1 MHKTV
6 EKLLNGLVISC
17 QAYEDTPLYG
27 PQYMVAMALC
37 AKMGG
42 ATGLRACWPQD
53 IKAIKAACDL
63 PIIGIN
69 KKFGD
74 GDPKDE
80 IFITPTFESAKDII
94 EAGCDV
100 LALDCTIRECRPF
113 SELNILLHQIK
124 EAYPDIPIMADLA
137 TLEEAVKAAETGC
150 VDIISTTL
158 AGYTR
163 NTCENATDRPN
174 VELIKEIK
182 KAVSLPVNAEG
193 RIWELNDLE
202 EVLEA
207 GADMVCIGS
216 AVTRPH
222 EITKRF
228 ANCNKKYRNR

>member
-1 MHKTV
+1 
-6 EKLLNGLVISC
+6 
-17 QAYEDTPLYG
+17 
-27 PQYMVAMALC
+27 MVAMALC
-37 AKMGG
+37 AEMGG

-53 IKAIKAACDL
+53 IAAIKKATDL
-63 PIIGIN
+63 PVIGIN

-74 GDPKDE
+74 GDPMDE

-113 SELNILLHQIK
+113 EELVALLKKIK
-124 EAYPDIPIMADLA
+124 DAYPDIPIMADLA
-137 TLEEAVKAAETGC
+137 TLDEAVRVADTGM

-163 NTCENATDRPN
+163 SSAEGATDRPN
-174 VELIKEIK
+174 VELVKQIKERI
-182 KAVSLPVNAEG
+182 SLPVNAEG
-193 RIWELNDLE
+193 RIWEVGDLE
-202 EVLEA
+202 EVLAA

-222 EITKRF
+222 LITERF
-228 ANCNKKYRNR
+228 VNCNKRFRNR